1 MRGKEVFSIRIRGR
15 TLAKHDNLKDTC
27 REFIRYVVRTGDED
41 AGIYKKV
48 KGRWVLFDSA

>member
-1 MRGKEVFSIRIRGR
+1 MRGKEVFSIRIRGK
-15 TLAKHDNLKDTC
+15 TIAQHDNLKDTC

-48 KGRWVLFDSA
+48 KGWWVLF